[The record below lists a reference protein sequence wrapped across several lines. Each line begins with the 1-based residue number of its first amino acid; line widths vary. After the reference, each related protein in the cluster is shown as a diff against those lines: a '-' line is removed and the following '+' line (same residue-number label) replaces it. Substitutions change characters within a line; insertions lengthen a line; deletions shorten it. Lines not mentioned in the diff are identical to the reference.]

1 MKMDRTEV
9 ENRVRAFLIDE
20 LEIDPEKV
28 NEDASMKDDLGID
41 SLDYVDVAVFV
52 ENEFGFKPKPTDMK
66 GAASLGQFI
75 SYIHSC
81 LK

>member
-1 MKMDRTEV
+1 MDRTEV

-20 LEIDPEKV
+20 LEINEEKLTA
-28 NEDASMKDDLGID
+28 DAAMKDDLGID

-52 ENEFGFKPKPTDMK
+52 ENEFGFKPKPVDMK
-66 GAASLGQFI
+66 SAATLGQFI